1 MSLALVD
8 HGPTGRGSGQGD
20 LADRPTS
27 LVGIENPAINE
38 KHAYDLE
45 HCGCHE
51 SVAMEVWL
59 LIRLFGFVLFELY
72 ARLHCQM
79 VRLGAHTLGDLRDG
93 LFLAL
98 GRWEGL
104 APLWSG

>member
-1 MSLALVD
+1 MALVD

-20 LADRPTS
+20 LADRPPS
-27 LVGIENPAINE
+27 LGGIENHAFNE
-38 KHAYDLE
+38 LTQAYDLE
-45 HCGCHE
+45 HCVRHE

-59 LIRLFGFVLFELY
+59 LIRLLGFALFELY

-79 VRLGAHTLGDLRDG
+79 VRLGAQTLSDLRDD

-98 GRWEGL
+98 GRWEEL